1 MAPNKTS
8 LALLFVDKKTV
19 VVGLI
24 VLIAAFTLGI
34 LIGYFGRGD
43 RKNFDSLEDGI
54 LERYTTD
61 QFKDNQVDKLL
72 QTLCSAKVK
81 VLFIYF
87 EIWSL
92 LTISNNYQFSSGND
106 KTSNN
111 GCQ

>member
-24 VLIAAFTLGI
+24 VLIAAFTMGI
-34 LIGYFGRGD
+34 LIGYFGKGD

-61 QFKDNQVDKLL
+61 QFKDNQVEDKLL
-72 QTLCSAKVK
+72 QTLCSAKIK
-81 VLFIYF
+81 VLYILKLGA
-87 EIWSL
+87 SL
-92 LTISNNYQFSSGND
+92 HF
-106 KTSNN
+106 
-111 GCQ
+111 

>member
-19 VVGLI
+19 VVGVI

-34 LIGYFGRGD
+34 LIGYFGKGD

-61 QFKDNQVDKLL
+61 QFKDNQVEDKFL
-72 QTLCSAKVK
+72 QFWCSAKA
-81 VLFIYF
+81 
-87 EIWSL
+87 EIKFGFFLS
-92 LTISNNYQFSSGND
+92 TILNYNQFSLGND
-106 KTSNN
+106 KTSHK

>member
-34 LIGYFGRGD
+34 LIGYFGKGD
-43 RKNFDSLEDGI
+43 GKNYDSLQDGI

-61 QFKDNQVDKLL
+61 QFKDNQVENNFF
-72 QTLCSAKVK
+72 QSSCSAKAE
-81 VLFIYF
+81 VLIVPLYNF
-87 EIWSL
+87 EL
-92 LTISNNYQFSSGND
+92 
-106 KTSNN
+106 
-111 GCQ
+111 

>member
-24 VLIAAFTLGI
+24 VLIAAFTMGI
-34 LIGYFGRGD
+34 LIGYFGKGD
-43 RKNFDSLEDGI
+43 RKNFDFLEDGI

-61 QFKDNQVDKLL
+61 QFKDNQVEDKLL

-81 VLFIYF
+81 VLYILKFGA
-87 EIWSL
+87 SL
-92 LTISNNYQFSSGND
+92 QF
-106 KTSNN
+106 
-111 GCQ
+111 